1 VGARARNENKQARE
15 KEKAIGV
22 EDEERERRKRAA
34 EARMEE
40 GRWRRKTGMMER
52 EMDGWD
58 GRWSWRSP
66 EVVAVDS
73 YLGGKSYL

>member
-1 VGARARNENKQARE
+1 MGGRARNENKQARE

-52 EMDGWD
+52 DGWMDGMED
-58 GRWSWRSP
+58 GVGALLRWSQWT
-66 EVVAVDS
+66 AT
-73 YLGGKSYL
+73 